1 MQLPAHAGTWRCALS
16 GALGGGKLCASEIA
30 PPSVLSRV
38 TSTVGNLSGQCVAC
52 GASRKTRPSVGPM
65 RAVALCDA
73 RMRCDLE
80 LCSKELP
87 PWALYPGSSTSVSAL
102 VAGSVMWPGWRDLR
116 LHPRVRRSLPIG
128 LLSLL
133 ACVGPSQECPPI
145 LLPSL
150 FSNATSPGCLSSISD

>member
-1 MQLPAHAGTWRCALS
+1 MRLPAHAGTWRCALS

-30 PPSVLSRV
+30 TPCVLSQG

-52 GASRKTRPSVGPM
+52 GASRKTRPSAGPM

-87 PWALYPGSSTSVSAL
+87 PWVLYPGSSTSVSAL

-128 LLSLL
+128 LTFTSGMCRALTGVPTHS
-133 ACVGPSQECPPI
+133 AAF
-145 LLPSL
+145 SL
-150 FSNATSPGCLSSISD
+150 FQCYLSWLSQLNL